1 MRVLVVDDHA
11 VVREGMK
18 QVLAEEPSVTV
29 GEASTGQEAL
39 RRVRGEPWDV
49 VVLDIGLP
57 DRSGLD
63 VLREIKT
70 THPRLPVLVLT
81 VFGEQVYA
89 VRVLKAGA
97 AGFLTKECV
106 SEELLEAVR
115 KAAAGQRY
123 LSTSLAQKLAWRVSA
138 RSESEGHEAL
148 SDRELQVLSL
158 IASGRSLTETATA
171 LGLSVK
177 TVSTYRARI
186 LSKMS
191 LSTTADLIHYA
202 VRHGLVQ

>member
-1 MRVLVVDDHA
+1 MRVLVIDDHA
-11 VVREGMK
+11 IVREGMK
-18 QVLAEEPSVTV
+18 QVLAEEPMVTV

-39 RRVRGEPWDV
+39 RRVRREPWDV
-49 VVLDIGLP
+49 VILDIGLP

-63 VLREIKT
+63 VLREIKAIRPT
-70 THPRLPVLVLT
+70 LPVLVLT
-81 VFGEQVYA
+81 VFGEEVYA
-89 VRVLKAGA
+89 VRVLRAGA
-97 AGFLTKECV
+97 AGFLTKESV
-106 SEELLEAVR
+106 SEELLDAVR

-123 LSTSLAQKLAWRVSA
+123 LSTPLAQKLAWRISTPGQA
-138 RSESEGHEAL
+138 EGHETL

-158 IASGRSLTETATA
+158 IASGRSLTESATA

-186 LSKMS
+186 LTKMG
-191 LSTTADLIHYA
+191 LTTTADLIHYA